1 MDFTDEQIKELLNRY
16 VRTKEYRRVYYN
28 KKYKNDEKY
37 RNYVRDYNKKRYED
51 IKFAKLLS
59 NGGDKDTLE
68 LNRAHSLRRYFNK
81 TNRLDDFK
89 EKHPEEYIM
98 TKPKSVSFNTETPT

>member
-1 MDFTDEQIKELLNRY
+1 MVVIK
-16 VRTKEYRRVYYN
+16 
-28 KKYKNDEKY
+28 
-37 RNYVRDYNKKRYED
+37 
-51 IKFAKLLS
+51 I
-59 NGGDKDTLE
+59 
-68 LNRAHSLRRYFNK
+68 AHSLRRYFNK

>member
-1 MDFTDEQIKELLNRY
+1 MDFTDEQIKELLDRY

-51 IKFAKLLS
+51 RKYDKLLLKG
-59 NGGDKDTLE
+59 NNKDTLE
-68 LNRAHSLRRYFNK
+68 LNRAYSLKNYFNK
-81 TNRLDDFK
+81 TNRLEEFK
-89 EKHPEEYIM
+89 KKYPNEYNLI
-98 TKPKSVSFNTETPT
+98 NTETTT